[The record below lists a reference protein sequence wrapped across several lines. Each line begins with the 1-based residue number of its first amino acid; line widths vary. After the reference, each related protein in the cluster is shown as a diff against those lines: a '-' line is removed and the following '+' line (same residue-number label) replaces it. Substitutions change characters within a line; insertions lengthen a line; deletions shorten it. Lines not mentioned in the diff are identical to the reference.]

1 MGANIEARAV
11 FSHDMQLQAGFTVQR
26 SRYKLPEQWSDNP
39 DVPAE
44 KRMFRTPDAYGYL
57 TFKYNPIHQLGIAL
71 TGTYTGQMLVQHLAG
86 SGTERDVAVTTPSF
100 FDMNLKLTY
109 DVRVIKQT
117 TLQFSIGMS
126 NILNSYQN
134 DFDRGADRDS
144 GYIYGPTLP
153 RSLFAGLKV
162 TI

>member
-1 MGANIEARAV
+1 M
-11 FSHDMQLQAGFTVQR
+11 
-26 SRYKLPEQWSDNP
+26 
-39 DVPAE
+39 
-44 KRMFRTPDAYGYL
+44 
-57 TFKYNPIHQLGIAL
+57 GIAL

-126 NILNSYQN
+126 NILNYYQN